1 MEDFMD
7 VYDRFLIEIV
17 DDDFDTHFFFL
28 DPWVGISG
36 YFEEYVQTSE
46 NVKCNHDTKTSTT
59 DKTMDKPDRH
69 QWLSIQNILNSLKLT
84 IIPVVTAMPR
94 PQYVFGTMSP
104 KPTLRNV
111 IAISHM
117 AFNRLACS
125 SSWNL
130 YVLCFVFLLFS
141 YENNRIVL
149 GEIYKTEVVH
159 YGHMVMIFWTYV
171 WSIFIHTIS
180 IIYFSDIFI
189 YRFESIEKGPCEE
202 NKHCRYKLFISVL
215 YLTS

>member
-1 MEDFMD
+1 MLLWCSSINWIGVMEDFMD

-17 DDDFDTHFFFL
+17 DDNFDTHFFFL

-130 YVLCFVFLLFS
+130 YVLCFVFF
-141 YENNRIVL
+141 
-149 GEIYKTEVVH
+149 VV
-159 YGHMVMIFWTYV
+159 
-171 WSIFIHTIS
+171 FIW
-180 IIYFSDIFI
+180 
-189 YRFESIEKGPCEE
+189 K
-202 NKHCRYKLFISVL
+202 
-215 YLTS
+215 